1 MACWIREW
9 ALHSE
14 WLSWSNKEALCQTA
28 VYLWRWPFSQLE
40 GHDEETHSDSETTAR
55 GWIVFRHQQT
65 QKLTDGILSE
75 AAEDFL
81 FIFFKAIQTN
91 QNLFNFCV
99 QQKQNTP
106 NIRYK
111 VSLLHV
117 FPNRGIKNHL
127 VTTNYNGEWII
138 SGPGTKFILF
148 FLPFELH
155 FYTNSE
161 LVLNRHHKWMRIR
174 NLCLLVNRVM
184 WLLGTDVLRWQ
195 PRVRNGLA
203 KQKQNE
209 YWIYGHL
216 SGRFF

>member
-1 MACWIREW
+1 MASW
-9 ALHSE
+9 AKRLRTFYLFFLKPFKQTKTFLISVC
-14 WLSWSNKEALCQTA
+14 SKNK
-28 VYLWRWPFSQLE
+28 
-40 GHDEETHSDSETTAR
+40 
-55 GWIVFRHQQT
+55 
-65 QKLTDGILSE
+65 
-75 AAEDFL
+75 
-81 FIFFKAIQTN
+81 
-91 QNLFNFCV
+91 
-99 QQKQNTP
+99 TP

>member
-1 MACWIREW
+1 M
-9 ALHSE
+9 
-14 WLSWSNKEALCQTA
+14 
-28 VYLWRWPFSQLE
+28 
-40 GHDEETHSDSETTAR
+40 
-55 GWIVFRHQQT
+55 FRHQQT

-127 VTTNYNGEWII
+127 VTTNYNGE
-138 SGPGTKFILF
+138 
-148 FLPFELH
+148 
-155 FYTNSE
+155 
-161 LVLNRHHKWMRIR
+161 
-174 NLCLLVNRVM
+174 
-184 WLLGTDVLRWQ
+184 
-195 PRVRNGLA
+195 
-203 KQKQNE
+203 
-209 YWIYGHL
+209 
-216 SGRFF
+216 

>member
-28 VYLWRWPFSQLE
+28 VYLWRWPFSHLE
-40 GHDEETHSDSETTAR
+40 GHDEKTHSDSETTAR

-75 AAEDFL
+75 AAEDFIFIL
-81 FIFFKAIQTN
+81 FFLKPFKQTKTF
-91 QNLFNFCV
+91 FNFCV

-138 SGPGTKFILF
+138 SGPGTKFFIFFYLLNSISTQTLNLF
-148 FLPFELH
+148 LIGIINEWE
-155 FYTNSE
+155 SE
-161 LVLNRHHKWMRIR
+161 IYV
-174 NLCLLVNRVM
+174 
-184 WLLGTDVLRWQ
+184 
-195 PRVRNGLA
+195 
-203 KQKQNE
+203 
-209 YWIYGHL
+209 YWWTGWCDCWAL
-216 SGRFF
+216 MF